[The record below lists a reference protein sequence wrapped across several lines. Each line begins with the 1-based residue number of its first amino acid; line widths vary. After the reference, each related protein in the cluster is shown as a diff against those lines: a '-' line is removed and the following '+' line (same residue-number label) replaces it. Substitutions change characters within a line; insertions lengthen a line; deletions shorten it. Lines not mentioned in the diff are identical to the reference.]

1 MKTIMGMASML
12 VLASA
17 SAKDCDNP
25 QTQLDMN
32 DCAVM
37 EYQRVDSEL
46 NAVYAEYRKRLSPSQ
61 AQQLKAAEVAW
72 IKFRDAS
79 CIFETSEVEGGSIHP
94 LVYHDCLSTKTRE
107 RIAALKALASCKE
120 GDPSCPEP
128 N

>member
-32 DCAVM
+32 DCAAM

-94 LVYHDCLSTKTRE
+94 LVYHDCLATKTRE

>member
-1 MKTIMGMASML
+1 MGMASML

-94 LVYHDCLSTKTRE
+94 LVYHDCLTTKTRE